1 MSRQHTCTALW
12 KANSAVFSPH
22 SSEWISSSNSLLCCF
37 LFFTPVLNKFH
48 LIYFHSRGVFSP
60 SSSNITCHFP
70 RVPFLFFFLHLENA
84 FQLFF
89 SFTTLHQSVSHRP
102 LKSFIL
108 IYIPVGF
115 SLTHAYSCSCIIIL
129 LCIMIVDSSYFPI
142 SQFESWTFCSLAYHL
157 FKHEGLNNAFIKK
170 RKRLLPLVSGGG
182 QSWEDVTRTGPSILL
197 LLVVF
202 LQFSASTGKAVIAK
216 LNR

>member
-1 MSRQHTCTALW
+1 MHGAGAWADSTPVLRCERPTLQCFL
-12 KANSAVFSPH
+12 H

-89 SFTTLHQSVSHRP
+89 SFTTPHQSVSHRP

-129 LCIMIVDSSYFPI
+129 VCIMIVDSSYFPI
-142 SQFESWTFCSLAYHL
+142 SQFESWTFWSLAYHL

-170 RKRLLPLVSGGG
+170 RKRLCCHWSV
-182 QSWEDVTRTGPSILL
+182 E
-197 LLVVF
+197 VVR
-202 LQFSASTGKAVIAK
+202 AE
-216 LNR
+216 RM

>member
-1 MSRQHTCTALW
+1 MSRQHICTALW

-22 SSEWISSSNSLLCCF
+22 SSEWISSSHSLLCCF

-48 LIYFHSRGVFSP
+48 LIYFHSRGVFSS

-70 RVPFLFFFLHLENA
+70 RAPFLFFCLHLENA
-84 FQLFF
+84 FHLFF
-89 SFTTLHQSVSHRP
+89 CFTTPHQCLAQAFKIIYP
-102 LKSFIL
+102 D

-129 LCIMIVDSSYFPI
+129 VCIMIVDSILSH
-142 SQFESWTFCSLAYHL
+142 FESWTFWSLAYHL

-170 RKRLLPLVSGGG
+170 RKRLPPLVSGGG